1 MKKLV
6 VFAAPSGS
14 GKSTIVKHLLS
25 KIPALSFSVSATTRA
40 PRNNEVNGRDYYF
53 ISLADFRSKIQQ
65 NEFVEWEEV
74 YPEVY
79 YGTLKEEIDKLWFEN
94 KTVIFDIDVYG
105 ALAIKKIYPEETLTI
120 YVDVPKFEDIQKRL
134 ALRNT
139 ESPEQLQK
147 RVHKA
152 QHESSFKNKFDK
164 ILVNDVLEETFQQ
177 ATELVLNFIKS
188 Q

>member
-1 MKKLV
+1 MKKLI

-14 GKSTIVKHLLS
+14 GKSTIVKYLLS
-25 KIPALSFSVSATTRA
+25 KIPALSFSISATTRS
-40 PRNNEVNGRDYYF
+40 PRNNEVNGREYYF
-53 ISLADFRSKIQQ
+53 IPVSEFQNKINQ

-74 YPEVY
+74 YPGLF
-79 YGTLKEEIDKLWFEN
+79 YGTLKEEIHKLWSEN

-120 YVDVPKFEDIQKRL
+120 YVDVTDFEDLQKRL

-139 ESPEQLQK
+139 ESHDQLQE
-147 RVHKA
+147 RILKA

-164 ILVNDVLEETFQQ
+164 ILVNDVLEDTCQQ
-177 ATELVLNFIKS
+177 AMKLVLNFIKS
-188 Q
+188 